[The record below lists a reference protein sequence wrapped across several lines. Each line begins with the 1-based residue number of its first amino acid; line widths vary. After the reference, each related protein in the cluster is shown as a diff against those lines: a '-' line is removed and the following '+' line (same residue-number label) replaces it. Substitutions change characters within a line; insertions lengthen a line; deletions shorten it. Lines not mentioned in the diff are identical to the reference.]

1 MIAASAVGLFVIPT
15 LYVIFQSLRE
25 WTSAQLGSG
34 AMAGPGSL
42 TGRLTGAV
50 GGLAARLRRR
60 AKERPGVP

>member
-34 AMAGPGSL
+34 AKAHSGPGW
-42 TGRLTGAV
+42 LTGAV
-50 GGLAARLRRR
+50 GGFAARLRRR
-60 AKERPGVP
+60 HTKPRPGVS